1 MHCHTFHFAAMAS
14 EHEIQLYSRTQ
25 AEAAHVAEVGINEVR
40 RIEQTF
46 SRYRD
51 DSSISQINRA
61 AGKHAVKIDVE
72 TSALLDYAD
81 QCFRNSDGLFDITS
95 GVLRRC
101 WNFREPRVPSADEI
115 NRVLPWIGWDKVER
129 ENSAIFLPLQG
140 MEIDFGG
147 IGKEYAADRAAA
159 IMLNE
164 GATHGFINLAGD
176 IRVLG
181 PHPNGDSWSIGIQ
194 HPRAI
199 KKVVAGIKLKEGA
212 LATSGDYE
220 RYFDLDGKRYC
231 HILNPKTGWP
241 IVGAPQSVTIMAPLC
256 IVAGSI
262 STIALLKE
270 NGAVGFLTQSGLPYL
285 LIDSDGGVTVSELQ
299 AITPDLQPR

>member
-1 MHCHTFHFAAMAS
+1 MQCHRFSFAAMAS
-14 EHEIQLYSRTQ
+14 ENEIQLYGKTQ
-25 AEAAHVAEVGINEVR
+25 REATEIAELGINEVR

-51 DSSISQINRA
+51 DSILSQINRA
-61 AGKHAVKIDVE
+61 AGKHAVKIDTE
-72 TSALLDYAD
+72 ISSLLDYAD
-81 QCFRNSDGLFDITS
+81 QCFKNSNGLFDITS

-101 WNFREPRVPSADEI
+101 WNFRVPQ
-115 NRVLPWIGWDKVER
+115 LPNPNDIDDLLKLIGWNKVER
-129 ENSAIFLPLQG
+129 KNSSVFLRLPG

-164 GATHGFINLAGD
+164 GAQHGFINLAGD
-176 IRVLG
+176 IRAFG
-181 PHPNGDSWSIGIQ
+181 PQPSGEPWAIGIQ
-194 HPRAI
+194 HPRAS
-199 KKVVAGIKLKEGA
+199 KKVIASINLKEGA

-241 IVGAPQSVTIMAPLC
+241 VMSAPQSVTIMAPLC

-270 NGAVGFLTQSGLPYL
+270 EATAEFLTQSGLPYL
-285 LIDSDGGVTVSELQ
+285 LIDHDGNATASELQ
-299 AITPDLQPR
+299 M

>member
-1 MHCHTFHFAAMAS
+1 MECHIFRFAAMAS
-14 EHEIQLYSRTQ
+14 ENEIQLHGKTQ
-25 AEAAHVAEVGINEVR
+25 REATRIAELGINEVR

-51 DSSISQINRA
+51 DSILSQINRA
-61 AGKHAVKIDVE
+61 AGKHAVKIDTE
-72 TSALLDYAD
+72 TSSLLDYAD
-81 QCFRNSDGLFDITS
+81 QCFKNSNGLFDITS

-101 WNFREPRVPSADEI
+101 WNFRVPQ
-115 NRVLPWIGWDKVER
+115 LPNPNDIDDLLKLIGWNKIER
-129 ENSAIFLPLQG
+129 ENSSVFLRLAG

-147 IGKEYAADRAAA
+147 IGKEYAADRAAT

-164 GATHGFINLAGD
+164 GAQHGYINLAGD
-176 IRVLG
+176 IHVFG
-181 PHPNGDSWSIGIQ
+181 PQPNGEPWAIGIQ
-194 HPRAI
+194 HPRAS
-199 KKVVAGIKLKEGA
+199 KKVIASINLKEGA

-241 IVGAPQSVTIMAPLC
+241 VMSAPQSVTIMAPLC

-270 NGAVGFLTQSGLPYL
+270 EATAEFLTQSGLPYL
-285 LIDSDGGVTVSELQ
+285 LIDHDGNATASELQ
-299 AITPDLQPR
+299 M